1 MKVIKSGKKIMIS
14 NIDKP
19 LMFHNIKEEIIY
31 ASAYIDGEGH
41 IEFKTRL
48 KKNGR
53 GKIYPCKAIR
63 IEVCNTDFKP
73 VEDLKD
79 LFDCG
84 FISYPKRRRK
94 KNGEL
99 GKQQIKW
106 SAVHRDCY
114 KVMQM
119 ILPFQKSE
127 SRINT
132 ANEIIN
138 YYEKKS

>member
-1 MKVIKSGKKIMIS
+1 MS
-14 NIDKP
+14 N
-19 LMFHNIKEEIIY
+19 LNQELIY
-31 ASAYIDGEGH
+31 ATAFIDAEGH

-53 GKIYPCKAIR
+53 GKIYPCKSIR
-63 IEVCNTDFKP
+63 VEVTNTDFKP
-73 VEDLKD
+73 VEDLHN
-79 LFDCG
+79 LFNCG
-84 FISYPKRRRK
+84 FISYPKRRLK

-106 SAVHRDCY
+106 NASHKDCY

-127 SRINT
+127 ARIEV
-132 ANEIIN
+132 ANQIIN
-138 YYEKKS
+138 YYEQKS

>member
-1 MKVIKSGKKIMIS
+1 MS
-14 NIDKP
+14 N
-19 LMFHNIKEEIIY
+19 LNQELIY
-31 ASAYIDGEGH
+31 ATAFIDAEGH

-53 GKIYPCKAIR
+53 GKIYPCKSIR
-63 IEVCNTDFKP
+63 VEVTNTDFKP
-73 VEDLKD
+73 VEDLHN
-79 LFDCG
+79 FFNCG
-84 FISYPKRRRK
+84 SISYPKRRLK

-106 SAVHRDCY
+106 NASHKDCY

-127 SRINT
+127 ARIKV
-132 ANEIIN
+132 ANQIIN
-138 YYEKKS
+138 YYEQKS

>member
-1 MKVIKSGKKIMIS
+1 
-14 NIDKP
+14 
-19 LMFHNIKEEIIY
+19 MFHNIKEEIVY
-31 ASAYIDGEGH
+31 ASAFIDAEGH

-53 GKIYPCKAIR
+53 GKIYPCKSIR
-63 IEVCNTDFKP
+63 VEVTNTDFKP
-73 VEDLKD
+73 VEDLYTI
-79 LFDCG
+79 FDCG
-84 FISYPKRRRK
+84 SISYPKRRFK
-94 KNGEL
+94 KNGQL

-106 SAVHRDCY
+106 NASHRDCY

-127 SRINT
+127 ARIKT

-138 YYEKKS
+138 YYEQKN

>member
-1 MKVIKSGKKIMIS
+1 MS
-14 NIDKP
+14 N
-19 LMFHNIKEEIIY
+19 LNQELIY
-31 ASAYIDGEGH
+31 ATAFIDAEGH

-53 GKIYPCKAIR
+53 GKIYPCKSIR
-63 IEVCNTDFKP
+63 VEVTNTDFKP
-73 VEDLKD
+73 VEDLHN
-79 LFDCG
+79 FFNCG
-84 FISYPKRRRK
+84 SISYPKRRLK

-106 SAVHRDCY
+106 SASHKDCY

-127 SRINT
+127 ARIEV
-132 ANEIIN
+132 ANQIIN
-138 YYEKKS
+138 YYEQKS

>member
-1 MKVIKSGKKIMIS
+1 MS
-14 NIDKP
+14 N
-19 LMFHNIKEEIIY
+19 LNQELIY
-31 ASAYIDGEGH
+31 ATAFIDSEGH

-53 GKIYPCKAIR
+53 GKIYPCKSIR
-63 IEVCNTDFKP
+63 VEVTNTDFKP
-73 VEDLKD
+73 VEDLHN
-79 LFDCG
+79 FFNCG
-84 FISYPKRRRK
+84 SISYPKRRLK

-106 SAVHRDCY
+106 NASHKDCY

-127 SRINT
+127 ARIEV
-132 ANEIIN
+132 ANQIIN
-138 YYEKKS
+138 YYEQKS

>member
-1 MKVIKSGKKIMIS
+1 MNNLNQELIYSTAF
-14 NIDKP
+14 ID
-19 LMFHNIKEEIIY
+19 
-31 ASAYIDGEGH
+31 AEGH

-63 IEVCNTDFKP
+63 VKVTNTDFKP
-73 VEDLKD
+73 VEDLHNI
-79 LFDCG
+79 FDCG
-84 FISYPKRRRK
+84 FISYPKRRLK

-127 SRINT
+127 SRIKI

-138 YYEKKS
+138 YYEQKN

>member
-1 MKVIKSGKKIMIS
+1 MS
-14 NIDKP
+14 N
-19 LMFHNIKEEIIY
+19 LNQELIY
-31 ASAYIDGEGH
+31 ATAFIDAEGH

-53 GKIYPCKAIR
+53 GKIYPCKSIR
-63 IEVCNTDFKP
+63 VEVTNTDFKP
-73 VEDLKD
+73 VEDLHN
-79 LFDCG
+79 FFNCG
-84 FISYPKRRRK
+84 SISYPKRRLK

-106 SAVHRDCY
+106 NASHKDCY

-127 SRINT
+127 ARIEV
-132 ANEIIN
+132 ANQIIN
-138 YYEKKS
+138 YYEQKS

>member
-1 MKVIKSGKKIMIS
+1 
-14 NIDKP
+14 
-19 LMFHNIKEEIIY
+19 MFHNIENEIVY
-31 ASAYIDGEGH
+31 ASAFIDAEGH

-53 GKIYPCKAIR
+53 GKIYPCKSIR
-63 IEVCNTDFKP
+63 VEVTNTDFKP
-73 VEDLKD
+73 VEDLQTI
-79 LFDCG
+79 FDCG
-84 FISYPKRRRK
+84 SISYPKRRFK
-94 KNGEL
+94 KNGQL

-106 SAVHRDCY
+106 NASHRDCY

-127 SRINT
+127 SRIKT

-138 YYEKKS
+138 YYEQKS

>member
-1 MKVIKSGKKIMIS
+1 MS
-14 NIDKP
+14 N
-19 LMFHNIKEEIIY
+19 LNQELIY
-31 ASAYIDGEGH
+31 ATAFIDAEWH

-53 GKIYPCKAIR
+53 GKIYPCKSIR
-63 IEVCNTDFKP
+63 VEVTNTDFKP
-73 VEDLKD
+73 VEDLHN
-79 LFDCG
+79 FFNCG
-84 FISYPKRRRK
+84 SISYPKRRLK

-106 SAVHRDCY
+106 NASHKDCY

-127 SRINT
+127 ARIKV
-132 ANEIIN
+132 ANQIIN
-138 YYEKKS
+138 YYEQKS

>member
-1 MKVIKSGKKIMIS
+1 MS
-14 NIDKP
+14 N
-19 LMFHNIKEEIIY
+19 LNQELIY
-31 ASAYIDGEGH
+31 ATAFIDAEGH

-53 GKIYPCKAIR
+53 GKIYPCKSIR
-63 IEVCNTDFKP
+63 VEVTNTDFKP
-73 VEDLKD
+73 VEDLHK
-79 LFDCG
+79 FFNCG
-84 FISYPKRRRK
+84 SISYPKRRLK

-106 SAVHRDCY
+106 NASHKDCY

-127 SRINT
+127 ARIEV
-132 ANEIIN
+132 ANQIIN
-138 YYEKKS
+138 YYEQKS

>member
-1 MKVIKSGKKIMIS
+1 MS
-14 NIDKP
+14 N
-19 LMFHNIKEEIIY
+19 LNQELIY
-31 ASAYIDGEGH
+31 ATAFIDAEGH

-53 GKIYPCKAIR
+53 GKIYPCKSIR
-63 IEVCNTDFKP
+63 VEVTNTDFKP
-73 VEDLKD
+73 VEDLHN
-79 LFDCG
+79 LFNCG
-84 FISYPKRRRK
+84 FISYPKRRLK

-106 SAVHRDCY
+106 SASHKDCY

-127 SRINT
+127 ARIEV
-132 ANEIIN
+132 ANQIIN
-138 YYEKKS
+138 YYEQKS

>member
-1 MKVIKSGKKIMIS
+1 MS
-14 NIDKP
+14 N
-19 LMFHNIKEEIIY
+19 LNQELIY
-31 ASAYIDGEGH
+31 ATAFIDAEGH

-53 GKIYPCKAIR
+53 GKIYPCKSIR
-63 IEVCNTDFKP
+63 VEVTNTDFKP
-73 VEDLKD
+73 VEDLHN
-79 LFDCG
+79 FFNCG
-84 FISYPKRRRK
+84 SISYPKRRLK

-106 SAVHRDCY
+106 NASHKDCY

-127 SRINT
+127 ARIEV
-132 ANEIIN
+132 AI
-138 YYEKKS
+138 K